1 MQPEKSMSRDI
12 MESEGIP
19 KAVRMNYH
27 WVQEAVV
34 DGFIDP
40 RRVPTKDNTSDVFTK
55 TLGADDINRLRPGL
69 TGYGPLPSIPEPMP
83 T

>member
-1 MQPEKSMSRDI
+1 
-12 MESEGIP
+12 
-19 KAVRMNYH
+19 VRLDCLP
-27 WVQEAVV
+27 VT

-55 TLGADDINRLRPGL
+55 TLGTEDIVRLRHGL
-69 TGYGPLPSIPEPMP
+69 TGYGPLPVVPESMP